1 MKIEQEKRYALL
13 LAARDSDYVKKMYN
27 GYFNVFVQAF
37 GEEGENWELFRVVEG
52 EFPDMENLDEYD
64 GFVISG
70 SPHDAY
76 GNDLWILRLCFL
88 LQTLHAMH
96 KKVLGICFGHQV
108 DSHRCSLVICRA
120 LGGRVAKAGGGWD
133 VGIRKVVMVD
143 DDLPR
148 PKLFD
153 RLGEIPTSA
162 LIVECHQDEVWQV
175 PVGAEVIGFSEK
187 TGVEMFCVGD
197 HILGI
202 QGHPEYGKDILYNL
216 MDRLVSSYS
225 INVSFKLQFDSSNQA
240 KLKRCFA
247 DDVKASLEETEPD
260 KKFWEKLCKTFLKDN
275 NNEICCAVKVD

>member
-1 MKIEQEKRYALL
+1 MNIEQEKRYALL

-162 LIVECHQDEVWQV
+162 LIIECHQDEVWQV

-187 TGVEMFCVGD
+187 TGVEMYCVGD

-260 KKFWEKLCKTFLKDN
+260 KKFWEKLCKTFLKGN

>member
-187 TGVEMFCVGD
+187 TGVEMYCVGD